1 MLTMFCV
8 WLAPPS
14 AHPAKQPAS
23 ANGQTV
29 KGIKYAY
36 KMKAEQK
43 GKECDPVCLRVQ
55 AHTALQVTDIG
66 GIKKMGEK
74 AMQRRKSRE
83 SHVFSSMARLDIQCN
98 CNSNS
103 NSIV

>member
-43 GKECDPVCLRVQ
+43 GKNVTQFVYGSQ
-55 AHTALQVTDIG
+55 AHTALQVIDIG
-66 GIKKMGEK
+66 GTVEPRYKEVGYNKIL
-74 AMQRRKSRE
+74 
-83 SHVFSSMARLDIQCN
+83 F
-98 CNSNS
+98 
-103 NSIV
+103 